1 MVNYEVK
8 GQLAKL
14 LATEDLVIEN
24 RQVSTASFDVDK
36 RVLTL
41 PLWERAS
48 NVVYDLL
55 VGHEVGHAL
64 FTPNEDW
71 TVKYPNVPKSFV
83 NVIEDVRIERLMK
96 QKFPGLARTFFNGYR
111 DLDTQDF
118 FGIEGENLDLL
129 SFVDR
134 INLHYKIGNF
144 SEISFSDDE
153 KPFVIRASKVN
164 TFDEALQLSSDIAE
178 FLKRKEE
185 DKKTV
190 EVELPNNPKSDTPSQ
205 NQTPSPAPTEQSV
218 DGEKG
223 DTQDPEP
230 DWDDPE
236 DQPQSSNQGGDQFD
250 TVTDKNLEENIEE
263 LSSKQSSN
271 REDPAYVEVPKVNL
285 DTVIVSNE
293 EFYEELDTFY
303 SDTTHQFT
311 VAGLDDPFT
320 STDAKFNLFKR
331 SAQKEVNYLVKEFEC
346 RKAADSYAR
355 ATTSRTGVLDTA
367 NLHTY
372 RYNEDLFKKVTT
384 LAEGKNH
391 GLIFILDWSGSMSNV
406 LLDTYKQ
413 LCNLV
418 WFCKKVNI
426 PFDVYAFTNNW
437 YSRDKNIDEYGRFN
451 PPPRHHSREENQFE
465 VESTFNLMNI
475 LTSSVRNVE
484 IDRQLKT
491 FWRLV
496 NSIDPQGRYDCAFQ
510 WPNSCGLSGTPLN
523 EALITLSTLIPKF
536 QKRHNVQKLQVITL
550 TDGESQGLKYNVVF
564 KPRYEEGEPYL
575 GQRTCMYNTTFIRD
589 RQTGRTYKVENDYH
603 ELTTAL
609 LRQLRDRFPES
620 NFIGIRVMDGREA
633 GGFVRKYL
641 YWEYDKC
648 AAVMEEWRRNKSL
661 SLTNVGYNKYFG
673 LNSSTLSQTSDFE
686 VQEDA
691 TKSQI
696 KSAFKKSLN
705 AKKMNKKVLGEFMQ
719 LIA

>member
-144 SEISFSDDE
+144 SQISFSDDE
-153 KPFVIRASKVN
+153 KPFVIRAYKVN

-218 DGEKG
+218 DGDKG

-230 DWDDPE
+230 GWDDE

-263 LSSKQSSN
+263 LSSKQSSS